1 MALQSRLPLLPPGA
15 ELLSSELAVARQE
28 GRVILF
34 NGGGPVLAFHED
46 DVEGRR
52 LAAALVVQPDVNL
65 ASAEAVAEGLGIS
78 RSMVFDYRRR
88 YAEGGPASLLTQRS
102 GPKGP
107 HKLEGERAERAQAL
121 LDEGKSNREVA
132 RAVGMSEGGIRL
144 ALRQGRL
151 VRPRSGMGRSV
162 GGRGPRQRNE
172 EDRQGSAGV
181 AVKRVEERALAR
193 TGELGEAEP
202 RFAEPQES
210 VTKAGVLVA
219 LPVVVAQGL
228 FEVGRQVYGQLKN
241 GFYGLDAVLST
252 LVFMALL
259 RIKSPE
265 QLPSHAPGEFGL
277 VLGLDRVPE
286 MKTLRRKLA
295 ELGARGQA
303 LELQGAFVRRWATE
317 QPELLGFL
325 YVDGHVRPYNGRKH
339 QLPKTH
345 VPRRRLSMPATTD
358 YWVNDAFADPL
369 FYVTAPGNEG
379 LLKVLDGEILPE
391 VRSLVGRRRVTL
403 VMDREC
409 WSPRRFEVWSRLG
422 FDVLTYR
429 KGRYEAWPEDVF
441 TEHVSRDGA
450 SSREA
455 RYQLAEKSLVLS
467 TGFEVREV
475 RCRSDN
481 GHQTSIV
488 TTRRDLSV
496 LEVVERM
503 FSRWRQE
510 NFFRYM
516 RHEFDLDHLPT
527 QAVEAADPW
536 RRVPNPERKALKK
549 ETDAVGQELARLTV
563 AYGELA
569 LKEPEDLK
577 TRGQDLARKIES
589 RKERLEDLKG
599 RIKVLPSH
607 VPVGQVQDPATVVQ
621 LEQER
626 KRITDQVKVVAYRA
640 ETELA
645 NLVGPFLGP
654 HHNDEARSFLRQV
667 FQSAADLVPDPEAGT
682 LTVRL
687 HSMANWRSNRA
698 LAGLCE
704 ILNSYEALYP
714 GTRLRLVLEPP
725 PSE

>member
-1 MALQSRLPLLPPGA
+1 MALQPRLALLPPGA
-15 ELLSSELAVARQE
+15 ELLSSELAVVRQE

-34 NGGGPVLAFHED
+34 NGGGPVLAFGED

-52 LAAALVVQPDVNL
+52 LAAALVVQPEVNL
-65 ASAEAVAEGLGIS
+65 ASAEAVADGLGIS

-151 VRPRSGMGRSV
+151 VRSRLGVGHP

-172 EDRQGSAGV
+172 NDRQSSAGV

-193 TGELGEAEP
+193 TGELAEAEA
-202 RFAEPQES
+202 RFTEAQES
-210 VTKAGVLVA
+210 VAKAGVLVA

-228 FEVGRQVYGQLKN
+228 YDVGRQVYGRLKN

-303 LELQGAFVRRWATE
+303 LELQGAFVRRWARE
-317 QPELLGFL
+317 QPEFLGFL

-369 FYVTAPGNEG
+369 FYVTAPGNDG
-379 LLKVLDGEILPE
+379 LLAMLDTEVLPE

-409 WSPRRFEVWSRLG
+409 WSPKRFEAWSRLG

-429 KGRYEAWPEDVF
+429 KGRYEPWPQEAF

-450 SSREA
+450 GQEA
-455 RYQLAEKSLVLS
+455 RYRLAEGSLVLS
-467 TGFEVREV
+467 NGFKVREV
-475 RCRSDN
+475 RCRTEN

-496 LEVVERM
+496 LEVAERM

-516 RHEFDLDHLPT
+516 RHEFDLDHLST
-527 QAVEAADPW
+527 HAVEAADPW

-549 ETDAVGQELARLTV
+549 ELGAVGQELARLKV

-569 LKEPEDLK
+569 LGGPEGLE
-577 TRGQDLARKIES
+577 TRGPEMARKIES
-589 RKERLEDLKG
+589 QEERLEHLKG
-599 RIKVLPSH
+599 QIKTLPTH

-626 KRITDQVKVVAYRA
+626 KRITDQIKMVAYRA
-640 ETELA
+640 ETEAA
-645 NLVGPFLGP
+645 NLVGPLLGP

-667 FQSAADLVPDPEAGT
+667 FQLPADLVPDPEAGT

-698 LAGLCE
+698 LTGLCE
-704 ILNSYEALYP
+704 ILNSYEACYP

>member
-1 MALQSRLPLLPPGA
+1 MALQPRLALLPPGA

-34 NGGGPVLAFHED
+34 NGGGPVLAFDEE

-78 RSMVFDYRRR
+78 RSMVFAYRRR

-132 RAVGMSEGGIRL
+132 RAVEMSEGGIRL
-144 ALRQGRL
+144 ALRKGRL
-151 VRPRSGMGRSV
+151 VRSPRPGVGRSGS
-162 GGRGPRQRNE
+162 RGPRQRNE

-193 TGELGEAEP
+193 TGELAEAAP
-202 RFAEPQES
+202 RFAEAQES
-210 VTKAGVLVA
+210 VARAGVLVA

-228 FEVGRQVYGQLKN
+228 YDVGRQVYGRLKN

-303 LELQGAFVRRWATE
+303 LELQGAFVRRWARE

-345 VPRRRLSMPATTD
+345 VPRRRLCMPATTD

-409 WSPRRFEVWSRLG
+409 WSPRRFEAWSRLG

-429 KGRYEAWPEDVF
+429 KGRYEPWPQEVF

-450 SSREA
+450 SREA
-455 RYQLAEKSLVLS
+455 HA
-467 TGFEVREV
+467 
-475 RCRSDN
+475 
-481 GHQTSIV
+481 TSWP
-488 TTRRDLSV
+488 R
-496 LEVVERM
+496 
-503 FSRWRQE
+503 SRWSCPTGSRCG
-510 NFFRYM
+510 RYGAGA
-516 RHEFDLDHLPT
+516 RTATRPPSSPPAGT
-527 QAVEAADPW
+527 CRCWRWRSGCSAAGARRTSSATCATSSTWTTCPPWPW
-536 RRVPNPERKALKK
+536 RRPIPG
-549 ETDAVGQELARLTV
+549 VGFRTRNAR
-563 AYGELA
+563 
-569 LKEPEDLK
+569 
-577 TRGQDLARKIES
+577 R
-589 RKERLEDLKG
+589 
-599 RIKVLPSH
+599 
-607 VPVGQVQDPATVVQ
+607 
-621 LEQER
+621 
-626 KRITDQVKVVAYRA
+626 
-640 ETELA
+640 
-645 NLVGPFLGP
+645 
-654 HHNDEARSFLRQV
+654 
-667 FQSAADLVPDPEAGT
+667 
-682 LTVRL
+682 
-687 HSMANWRSNRA
+687 
-698 LAGLCE
+698 
-704 ILNSYEALYP
+704 
-714 GTRLRLVLEPP
+714 
-725 PSE
+725 